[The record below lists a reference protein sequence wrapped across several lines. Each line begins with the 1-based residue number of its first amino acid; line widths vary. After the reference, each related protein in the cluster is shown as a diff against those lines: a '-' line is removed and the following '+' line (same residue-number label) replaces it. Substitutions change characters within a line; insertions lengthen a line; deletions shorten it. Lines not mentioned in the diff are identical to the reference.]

1 MFLFAVLLLQL
12 NAVQYSSCERFSIYT
27 SPEILCPGE
36 LAGEPCLSLQQYV
49 DNPSLSSD
57 IALELQFG
65 NHRLD
70 SQLSVLNINTFA
82 MTANTSATV
91 TCNQQLSEPFYFDRL
106 QQIHVSGITLVGC
119 RIELHSITN
128 TTFERNSF
136 MDRTSS
142 GAALLVQNSQS
153 VVIRSCTFSNNIDGA
168 IYGAGSTFSIKQTTF
183 WNNCAGT
190 GGAIL
195 YFSRGNM
202 EIQSSNFSSNSVS
215 SNGGGISTFI
225 DVVVTIVGTY
235 FSNNIAGSNGLG
247 GAVYASSGVMTITG
261 TYFKDNEAESHGGA
275 VYFDG
280 GNITVINNTFI
291 NNRAITG
298 EGGAIYSARRYT
310 NISLVDNIF
319 NHNTAAYCGVI
330 KVDEFY
336 HYHVRI
342 IGNIFTYNRAISGGG
357 VICIRNASILVLDN
371 IFSHNS
377 AVGDAGVIQVDESDI
392 IIERSIF
399 SNNSAGGNGGV
410 LYTYF
415 YPTKYSIIDSSF
427 IGNQAEGYG
436 GVLFVIRA
444 GSHVTIS
451 LSTFGFNNA
460 TSRGDIIVI
469 AGSTLEINRANI
481 FENAAEEVIFACN
494 SNVTITSPGLVS
506 AGQDSIYSVCFVYD
520 SLNTTVSWTTEQT
533 TPTTAITTVTE
544 ETTSTVAPTEEVTTT
559 DSITETTTRP
569 AVSSASDKYQDTAD
583 YNLHYLLPVY
593 VFIGVFAVLLVVI
606 YLLVTVIAVKIFR
619 VKPKSQNVN
628 LSAYEYLAIKNE
640 HSLPEVHVAHT

>member
-1 MFLFAVLLLQL
+1 MQDPL
-12 NAVQYSSCERFSIYT
+12 
-27 SPEILCPGE
+27 
-36 LAGEPCLSLQQYV
+36 
-49 DNPSLSSD
+49 
-57 IALELQFG
+57 
-65 NHRLD
+65 
-70 SQLSVLNINTFA
+70 
-82 MTANTSATV
+82 
-91 TCNQQLSEPFYFDRL
+91 
-106 QQIHVSGITLVGC
+106 
-119 RIELHSITN
+119 
-128 TTFERNSF
+128 
-136 MDRTSS
+136 
-142 GAALLVQNSQS
+142 
-153 VVIRSCTFSNNIDGA
+153 
-168 IYGAGSTFSIKQTTF
+168 FSIKQTTF

-195 YFSRGNM
+195 YVSRGNM

-215 SNGGGISTFI
+215 SNGGGISTFT
-225 DVVVTIVGTY
+225 DVVVTIVGTYFSNNTVGSNGLGGAVYASSGVMTITGTYFNDNEAESHGGAVYFDGGNITVIGTY

-261 TYFKDNEAESHGGA
+261 TYFNDNEAESHGGA

-280 GNITVINNTFI
+280 GNITVINSTFI

-319 NHNTAAYCGVI
+319 NHNTAAYCGAM

-342 IGNIFTYNRAISGGG
+342 IGNIFTYNRAIQVISRNKGGG

-377 AVGDAGVIQVDESDI
+377 AVGDAGVILVDESDI

-427 IGNQAEGYG
+427 IGNQAGGYG

-460 TSRGDIIVI
+460 TSRGDIIIIV
-469 AGSTLEINRANI
+469 GSTLEINRTNI

-569 AVSSASDKYQDTAD
+569 AVSSVSDQYQDTAD

-606 YLLVTVIAVKIFR
+606 YLLVTVIAVKMFR

-640 HSLPEVHVAHT
+640 HSLPDVHVART